1 MLEFVETAY
10 FANLIDNYLGDEA
23 QREIQNE
30 LFKNPTKGD
39 LIQGTGGC
47 RKLRVADTHR
57 GKGKRGGFRVI
68 YYLKH
73 DTVYFFDMF
82 AKNEVEDLSPAQKR
96 LLNQVAKEIQ

>member
-10 FANLIDNYLGDEA
+10 FAKLIDSHLSDEA
-23 QREIQNE
+23 QREMQNE

-47 RKLRVADTHR
+47 RKLRVADANR

-68 YYLKH
+68 YFLKD

-82 AKNEVEDLSPAQKR
+82 AKNELEDLSSTQKR
-96 LLNQVAKEIQ
+96 LLKQVAKEIQ